1 MPEKIAL
8 ITGVTGQDGAYLAEF
23 LLQKGYVV
31 HGWAVRWHASS
42 YLRDL
47 LILYPGRALAQNIGR
62 DGSGTHSTITD
73 EPLDVMLSPS
83 PIVIGN
89 VPVEENALAREAIKL
104 FFNAQR
110 VSTSDAP
117 AKLKEAATIRKKSP
131 LQRRLASVLP
141 TPVRKILQHRRPSRR
156 DTAQVEG
163 GGSAVIPAKV
173 LPEQHYWGLNNLDQQ
188 IEKYLNFDGGYFVEL
203 GANDG
208 CFQSNTYYY
217 ERFRNWRG
225 VLIEPAPNLFLRC
238 RENRS
243 PENHVVCAACVSFE
257 YKNEFVKIVYSNSMS
272 VSLNVETDIADPLA
286 HAELGRQFLRP
297 SETVF
302 TFGAIARSLSSILVD
317 ANAPKLIDFL
327 SLDVEGSELDVLKG
341 VDHDIFRFRY
351 LLIECRNLARLDSYL
366 QSKRYHLVERFNEH
380 DYLFAN

>member
-1 MPEKIAL
+1 M
-8 ITGVTGQDGAYLAEF
+8 
-23 LLQKGYVV
+23 
-31 HGWAVRWHASS
+31 
-42 YLRDL
+42 
-47 LILYPGRALAQNIGR
+47 
-62 DGSGTHSTITD
+62 
-73 EPLDVMLSPS
+73 
-83 PIVIGN
+83 
-89 VPVEENALAREAIKL
+89 
-104 FFNAQR
+104 
-110 VSTSDAP
+110 
-117 AKLKEAATIRKKSP
+117 
-131 LQRRLASVLP
+131 
-141 TPVRKILQHRRPSRR
+141 
-156 DTAQVEG
+156 EG
-163 GGSAVIPAKV
+163 GPAVTSVKV
-173 LPEQHYWGLNNLDQQ
+173 PSEQRYWGLNNLDQQ

-217 ERFRNWRG
+217 ERFRKWRG

-243 PENHVVCAACVSFE
+243 LENHIVCAACVSFD
-257 YKNEFVKIVYSNSMS
+257 YKDEFVKIVYSNSMS

-302 TFGAIARSLSSILVD
+302 TFGAMATPLNSILVD

-351 LLIECRNLARLDSYL
+351 MLIECRNFPRLDSYL

-380 DYLFAN
+380 DYLFANKDSVS